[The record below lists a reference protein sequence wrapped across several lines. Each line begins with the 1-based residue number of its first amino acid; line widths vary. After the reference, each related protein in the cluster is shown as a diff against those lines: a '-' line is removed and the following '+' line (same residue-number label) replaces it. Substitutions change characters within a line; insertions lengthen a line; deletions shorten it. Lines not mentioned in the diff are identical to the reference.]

1 MGGYTKYPP
10 IFCTNNERNR
20 NSYMA
25 KKAPKKIEKKTFD
38 LEAVMAE
45 HGLTTVVKD
54 KPLEWIPLSP
64 AFHEAVGIPG
74 IPKGYVTLFRGYS
87 NTGKSTAMYE
97 GMKACQKMGIL
108 PVIIDTEN
116 NFSWEFAKTVGV
128 EFEPVE
134 ENGEVVNYKGNFLYY
149 NTTALKNKY
158 GTYDYSESKHK
169 KQSRPKAVL
178 EDVAHLIDDLLELQS
193 RGILDVEMCFFW
205 DSIGSIDCF
214 KKWKSKSDN
223 NQWNAGALSS
233 SFNSL
238 VNDTI
243 PASRKEGEPY
253 TNTFV
258 GIQKIWLDNDNKV
271 IKHKGGEAM
280 FYAARLI
287 VHFGGILTH
296 GTSRLNATAQGNT
309 YYYATKAK
317 IRVTKNQINGIEYEG
332 EIASTPHGFI
342 NPEKKNE
349 YTKEHRDFIIEKLNA
364 SKDAIIE
371 FGESE
376 PSAEDIREMYLGN

>member
-1 MGGYTKYPP
+1 
-10 IFCTNNERNR
+10 
-20 NSYMA
+20 MA
-25 KKAPKKIEKKTFD
+25 KKAPKKIEKKEFD
-38 LEAVMAE
+38 LDAVMAAN
-45 HGLTTVVKD
+45 GLTTIVKD
-54 KPLEWIPLSP
+54 KELEWIPLSP
-64 AFHEAVGIPG
+64 AFQEAVGIPG

-97 GMKACQKMGIL
+97 GIKSCQKMGIL

-116 NFSWEFAKTVGV
+116 NFSWEYASTIGV
-128 EFEPVE
+128 EFESVKN
-134 ENGEVVNYKGNFLYY
+134 ENGDIINYKGNFLYF

-158 GTYDYSESKHK
+158 GTYDYSESKWK
-169 KQSRPKAVL
+169 KESRPKAVL
-178 EDVAHLIDDLLELQS
+178 EDVNHLIEDLLDLQLNGTLS
-193 RGILDVEMCFFW
+193 IEMCFFW

-233 SFNSL
+233 TFNSL

-243 PASRKEGEPY
+243 PASRKEGEEY

-258 GIQKIWLDNDNKV
+258 GIQKIWMDNENKV

-287 VHFGGILTH
+287 VHLGGILTH
-296 GTSRLNATAQGNT
+296 GTSRLKATANGNDYFYGT
-309 YYYATKAK
+309 LAK

-332 EIASTPHGFI
+332 SIASTSHGFI
-342 NPEKKNE
+342 NPDKKND
-349 YTKEHRDFIIEKLNA
+349 YTKEYRSFILDKLNA
-364 SKDAIIE
+364 ASDAEIE
-371 FGESE
+371 FSE
-376 PSAEDIREMYLGN
+376 AEPDADSIREMYLGS